1 MGTYLCVEEIALPRN
16 QLTNLMVKSL
26 KGPNRVG
33 DGGGLWLSVQNSGAK
48 QWTVRFTLD
57 GKRREMGLG
66 SYPII
71 TLEEAREKAL
81 EARRLVKQGVDPI
94 AEKRRSSSI
103 LSFAQAAREVHR
115 INAPSWKNA
124 KHGAQFISTLETYTF
139 PHFGDLSIA
148 SIQSQHIL
156 SALQPIWLSKPETAR
171 RVKQRIGKVMEWSM
185 AQGWRIDNPVDA
197 ATAGLPKQN
206 APKNRRKALPYRE
219 VPALI
224 DAVQASG
231 AAPLTKLA
239 FEFLVLTA
247 GRSGEVR
254 ESSWS
259 EINETEQL
267 WVIPGDRMKAGQE
280 HRVAL
285 PGRAFQ
291 ILEEARMHSDGSDLI
306 FSGSRYGKPLSD
318 ATLRKLVRSLGFEVD
333 IHGFRSSFR
342 TWASEQTDYRPEIP
356 EMALAHSVGNAV
368 QRAYARTD
376 LLDKRRALMED
387 WAEYC
392 YPKQED

>member
-1 MGTYLCVEEIALPRN
+1 MGLKLCVEDIALPRN
-16 QLTNLMVKSL
+16 QLTNLKVKSF
-26 KGPNRVG
+26 KGPGRIG
-33 DGGGLWLSVQNSGAK
+33 DGGGLWLTAQDSGAK
-48 QWTVRFTLD
+48 QWSVRFTLD

-71 TLEEAREKAL
+71 MLEEAREKTL
-81 EARRLVKQGVDPI
+81 EARRLVKQGIDPI

-124 KHGAQFISTLETYTF
+124 KHGAQFINTLETYTF

-156 SALQPIWLSKPETAR
+156 NALQPIWLSKPETAR

-185 AQGWRIDNPVDA
+185 AQGWRVDNPVIA

-206 APKNRRKALPYRE
+206 APKNRRKAQPYSE

-224 DAVQASG
+224 GAVRASG

-239 FEFLVLTA
+239 FEYLVLTA

-254 ESSWS
+254 ESTWS
-259 EINETEQL
+259 EVDYTQRL
-267 WVIPGDRMKAGQE
+267 CVIPGERMKSGHE

-285 PGRAFQ
+285 SGRALQ
-291 ILEEARMHSDGSDLI
+291 VLEEARAHSDGSDLI
-306 FSGSRYGKPLSD
+306 FSGSSYGKPLSD
-318 ATLRKLVRSLGFEVD
+318 ATLRKLVRSLGFQVD
-333 IHGFRSSFR
+333 IHGFRTSFR
-342 TWASEQTDYRPEIP
+342 TWASEQTDYPREVP

-368 QRAYARTD
+368 ERAYARTD

>member
-1 MGTYLCVEEIALPRN
+1 MPTN
-16 QLTNLMVKSL
+16 QLTDRKVKTL
-26 KGPNRVG
+26 KGPNRIG

-71 TLEEAREKAL
+71 SLEEAREKAL
-81 EARRLVKQGVDPI
+81 EARRLVKRGVDPI
-94 AEKRRSSSI
+94 TDKRRSSSI
-103 LSFAQAAREVHR
+103 LSFAQAAREVHS

-124 KHGAQFISTLETYTF
+124 KHGAQFISTLETYAF

-148 SIQSQHIL
+148 SVQSHHIL
-156 SALQPIWLSKPETAR
+156 SALQPIWLGKPETAR
-171 RVKQRIGKVMEWSM
+171 RVKQRIGKVMEWAM
-185 AQGWRIDNPVDA
+185 AQGWRVDNPVDA

-206 APKNRRKALPYRE
+206 AQKNHRKALPYRD

-239 FEFLVLTA
+239 LEFLILTA

-254 ESSWS
+254 ESTWS
-259 EINETEQL
+259 EVNDTERL

-285 PGRAFQ
+285 SGRAFQ
-291 ILEEARMHSDGSDLI
+291 ILEKARPHSDGSDLV

-318 ATLRKLVRSLGFEVD
+318 ATLRKLVRALGFEVD

-342 TWASEQTDYRPEIP
+342 TWASEQTDYAREIP

-368 QRAYARTD
+368 ERAYARTD

-392 YPKQED
+392 ADK